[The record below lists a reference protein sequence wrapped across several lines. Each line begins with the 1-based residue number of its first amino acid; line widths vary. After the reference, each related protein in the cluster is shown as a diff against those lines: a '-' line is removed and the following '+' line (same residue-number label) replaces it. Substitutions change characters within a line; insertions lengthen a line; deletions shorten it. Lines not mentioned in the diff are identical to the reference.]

1 MAEMSASGLLSKATG
16 LLSSEQYSTAVPYLK
31 EYLQRM
37 EGVEESRVLDL
48 TQRVRLKLGK
58 LMAWLGDPAAAV
70 SYLRDYTENLP
81 RYRPGEAWKL
91 MAVNLYAMEQ
101 YEPAIVAATNAL
113 SRPSPQGLPGEK
125 RSAKVDFETLSE
137 KERGGF
143 TVRQLQR
150 IEEDA
155 AGEED
160 DLSQGFSAQEP
171 EKEPEYSTADLVVLN
186 MTLAESYA
194 KLEQWQQSVK
204 PYRYV
209 VENAAAEDRRG
220 FAVMQLVNAL
230 VTLEQF
236 DEASDLILELAG
248 TDVRYDIRVNMAM
261 MNAASALLDADQ
273 VDSSLMLYR
282 MVLPRSELV
291 DFQNERINQVR
302 RDAGLPE
309 VTVSIVTN
317 DMGRIGTLFGKKYLD
332 VASDGGKTSSDLP
345 LPPKPDELLELEE
358 AIGVLAALPP
368 YENEVLYRTGLL
380 FAKAGRPWESATA
393 LEWLIRR
400 EPETETGHR
409 ALAELLMVLIDPL
422 QKYEEVETKGWQFLE
437 SHIEGLGP
445 RMVAHALTI
454 SYQKQERWK
463 EIRRLRPVID
473 RFVYSDDEAV
483 RQYECELFYMQAIA
497 DMVLL
502 DYKDALAGFEKVL
515 TDFPGLHQQESAT
528 YWHAMAQLFLK
539 NHQTALDE
547 FDAYLKKWPEGSW
560 VASAEF
566 HSGICLFGLE
576 KLEAARERFTKVI
589 DTWPDSE
596 IYPDACSLRGDL
608 LAADGLLEEAQ
619 LDYREAIA
627 SARTVKQ
634 ATYAVF
640 QLVSMF
646 EMEDRADEILET
658 VDAYLARYG
667 EEADIAKAAYWI
679 GKTKL
684 AQGLTAEAIEAYR
697 ETIIQY
703 GGDVLQ
709 DGVDLILSELL
720 GLYRRLTNE
729 ERAALRSDFQE
740 ALKNAQNGTLQLR
753 LRVLLA
759 EMDGTI
765 DALGRQLLAELDDLT
780 QAPPPVLAALC
791 DASLAMEDYSRSGE
805 ILNIFQT
812 RYEDSDFMRSALK
825 LRGFG
830 LFEEGEDEA
839 AWKIAEEAQALYGTD
854 VDVVW
859 AQLLKGRVRLRQGD
873 FSAAHELFRT
883 ILTMGQWRGDA
894 YAEATYYLG
903 RVEEASGN
911 IRDAFSFYQRAYFQ
925 YKGLADGFWAAEG
938 YLASARCLEELGLE
952 EERVDTY
959 RAMLFDKYVNTLPQA
974 EQARAALGPEMAQEI
989 SSMIAQGLHTNVTIK
1004 LSAEDAE

>member
-1 MAEMSASGLLSKATG
+1 MAEMSASGLLNEATG
-16 LLSSEQYSTAVPYLK
+16 LLSSEQYGVAVPYLI
-31 EYLQRM
+31 EYLERM
-37 EGVEESRVLDL
+37 EGFEEDRVLDL
-48 TQRVRLKLGK
+48 TQKVRLKLGK
-58 LMAWLGDPAAAV
+58 LMAWLEDPAAAV
-70 SYLRDYTENLP
+70 SYLQDYTENLP

-91 MAVNLYAMEQ
+91 IAINLYAMEQ
-101 YEPAIVAATNAL
+101 YEPAIAAATTAL
-113 SRPSPQGLPGEK
+113 SRPSPQGLPGGK
-125 RSAKVDFETLSE
+125 RSAPVDFETLSE

-143 TVRQLQR
+143 TVRQLRR

-155 AGEED
+155 ASEEE
-160 DLSQGFSAQEP
+160 DLSQGFSAEEP
-171 EKEPEYSTADLVVLN
+171 EKELEYSTADLVVLN

-194 KLEQWQQSVK
+194 KLQQWQTSVE

-209 VENAAAEDRRG
+209 VEHAVEEDRRG

-230 VTLEQF
+230 VALEQF
-236 DEASDLILELAG
+236 DKASDLILELVD
-248 TDVRYDIRVNMAM
+248 TDARYDIRVNMAM
-261 MNAASALLDADQ
+261 MNAASALLDAEQLDR
-273 VDSSLMLYR
+273 SLLLYR
-282 MVLPRSELV
+282 LVLPRSELV
-291 DFQNERINQVR
+291 GFQNERINQVR

-309 VTVSIVTN
+309 VIISIVTN
-317 DMGRIGTLFGKKYLD
+317 DMGRIETLFGKKYFD
-332 VASDGGKTSSDLP
+332 VSEDSGEGSSGLP
-345 LPPKPDELLELEE
+345 PPPKPDELLELEQ
-358 AIGVLAALPP
+358 AVGVLAALPP

-393 LEWLIRR
+393 LEWLVRR

-409 ALAELLMVLIDPL
+409 ALAEWLMVLIDPL
-422 QKYEEVETKGWQFLE
+422 QKYEEVETKGWQFLG

-463 EIRRLRPVID
+463 EIRRLRPVIE
-473 RFVYSDDEAV
+473 RFVFSDNEAV

-502 DYKDALAGFEKVL
+502 DYQDALTGFEKVL
-515 TDFPGLHQQESAT
+515 ADFPSLHQQESAT

-539 NHQTALDE
+539 NHQAALDE
-547 FDAYLKKWPEGSW
+547 FDAYLKKWKAGSW
-560 VASAEF
+560 LASAEF
-566 HSGICLFGLE
+566 HSGICLFGMDQLE
-576 KLEAARERFTKVI
+576 SARERFTTVI

-619 LDYREAIA
+619 LDYEEAIA
-627 SARTVKQ
+627 TARTIKQ

-640 QLVSMF
+640 QLVLMF
-646 EMEDRADEILET
+646 ETEDRADEILET
-658 VDAYLARYG
+658 VDAYLTQYG
-667 EEADIAKAAYWI
+667 EEADIAKAAYWT

-684 AQGLTAEAIEAYR
+684 AQGLTAEAIKAYR

-720 GLYRRLTNE
+720 GLYRRLTDE
-729 ERAALRSDFQE
+729 ERIALQSSFQE
-740 ALKNAQNGTLQLR
+740 ALENAENGTLQLR

-759 EMDGTI
+759 EMDGTA
-765 DALGRQLLAELDDLT
+765 DALGRQLLADLDDLT

-791 DASLAMEDYSRSGE
+791 DASFASEDYSRSGE

-830 LFEEGEDEA
+830 LFEEGETEA
-839 AWKIAEEAQALYGTD
+839 AWNIAEEAQALYGTD

-859 AQLLKGRVRLRQGD
+859 AQLLKGRVRLQQGD
-873 FSAAHELFRT
+873 FPAAHELFRT
-883 ILTMGQWRGDA
+883 ILVMGQWRGDA

-911 IRDAFSFYQRAYFQ
+911 FRDAFSFYQRAYFQ
-925 YKGLADGFWAAEG
+925 YKGLAGGFWAAEG
-938 YLASARCLEELGLE
+938 YLASARCLKELGLE
-952 EERVDTY
+952 TERVDTY
-959 RAMLFDKYVNTLPQA
+959 RAMLFDKYINTLPQA
-974 EQARAALGPEMAQEI
+974 EQARAALGPEMTLEI
-989 SSMIAQGLHTNVTIK
+989 HSMIAQGLHTNVTIRI
-1004 LSAEDAE
+1004 SAEGAE